1 MAQTAAAIIDEIT
14 GGPEPELELT
24 KTEPESAP
32 AVLPEKPTEPTEIR
46 KPPEGFVPHAALHES
61 RMETRELRDKVTKME
76 ALWTDFQR
84 RSAAPKA
91 EAPTYDE
98 DPLAFTKS
106 ALDRANE
113 RLAALEG
120 KTGEREKQDSAQRTE
135 QQLLDQ
141 YTGFIREFSKT
152 TPEFNKAYAFLAN
165 SLDED
170 LKARGYDDPQ
180 DRKKAIE
187 YEEGL
192 MVGRA
197 MAAKKNPAELVWN
210 YAKARGYKTGTE
222 ENKLERLTK
231 GQEAAKSLGGA
242 KASGEAE
249 LTLEALSKL
258 ADEDPKAFDR
268 EWAKARKRGLLG

>member
-1 MAQTAAAIIDEIT
+1 MAQTAASIIDEIT
-14 GGPEPELELT
+14 GDPEPELELT
-24 KTEPESAP
+24 KTEPESVP

-61 RMETRELRDKVTKME
+61 RMETRELRDKVAKME

-91 EAPTYDE
+91 ETPTYDD
-98 DPLAFTKS
+98 DPLAFTKA
-106 ALDRANE
+106 ALDKANE

-120 KTGEREKQDSAQRTE
+120 KTGEREKQDESQRTE
-135 QQLLDQ
+135 KQLLDQ
-141 YTGFIREFSKT
+141 YSGYIREFSKT
-152 TPEFNKAYAFLAN
+152 QPDFNKAYAFLAH

-180 DRKKAIE
+180 ERKNAIE

-192 MVGRA
+192 MIGRA
-197 MAAKKNPAELVWN
+197 MAAKRDPAKLVWD
-210 YAKARGYKTGTE
+210 YSIARGFKPGTG

-242 KASGEAE
+242 KAATESDV
-249 LTLEALSKL
+249 TLESLAKL
-258 ADEDPKAFDR
+258 ADEDPKAFDAAW
-268 EWAKARKRGLLG
+268 EKARKQGKLG